1 MLSLHPPLVCLLCAS
16 SSACSF
22 AYAPL
27 LSALL
32 PQQVE
37 EARLKVEEHE
47 SERLK
52 VEEGYALTL
61 NQDREWKRSRSIT
74 HV

>member
-1 MLSLHPPLVCLLCAS
+1 MQLLYTLSLHPPLVCLLCAS

-32 PQQVE
+32 PQKFD
-37 EARLKVEEHE
+37 LP
-47 SERLK
+47 
-52 VEEGYALTL
+52 
-61 NQDREWKRSRSIT
+61 I
-74 HV
+74 